1 MTKKETIQEAIQRI
15 NQKIG
20 NNKKSVQEFI
30 LLEEPERQLLVE
42 VKRRLGLGKPR
53 GIAIACKYILEQLGD
68 EEKTDVA
75 E

>member
-15 NQKIG
+15 NQEIG

-75 E
+75 K